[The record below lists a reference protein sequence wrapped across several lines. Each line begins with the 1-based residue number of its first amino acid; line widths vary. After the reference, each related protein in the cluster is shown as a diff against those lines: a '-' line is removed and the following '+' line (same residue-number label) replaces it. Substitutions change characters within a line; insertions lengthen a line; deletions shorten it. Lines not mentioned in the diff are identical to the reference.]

1 MSVKPLL
8 VLIVF
13 PAVSQVS
20 NIISGFREKQSLPF
34 DDFFINRLQLT
45 SAIVLSSRSLFSF
58 SVAIL
63 RNLSM
68 KVQSGLLY
76 LYLQLYELILRLF
89 HQTFHGNFI
98 QNHFSN
104 SSNNN
109 NNTDNT
115 KLLLIANVAL
125 LRHCGINKPMFLFE
139 TDSIPIQCF
148 YVL

>member
-45 SAIVLSSRSLFSF
+45 SSIVRSSRSLFSF

-76 LYLQLYELILRLF
+76 LYLQLYELLLRLF

-98 QNHFSN
+98 QSHFNN
-104 SSNNN
+104 SSN